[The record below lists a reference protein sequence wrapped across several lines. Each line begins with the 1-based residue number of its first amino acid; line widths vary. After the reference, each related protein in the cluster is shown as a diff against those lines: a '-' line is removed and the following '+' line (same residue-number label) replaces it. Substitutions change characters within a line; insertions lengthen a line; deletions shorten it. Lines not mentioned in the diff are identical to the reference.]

1 MTHLLTSLPEYV
13 KARKIGVYLS
23 MPTAEISTK
32 ATVLHALQENKNVF
46 IPYIYHFNNLDA
58 TGMKSA
64 MDMVSLQ
71 SPQDYESLQP
81 DPWGIPTPS
90 EESLAERK
98 YVLGAKEIGH
108 CRVHETK
115 QEDLEVIIMPGVA
128 FDRKL
133 SRLGHGKG
141 FYDSFLQCYQKLR
154 IPDSSGSTK
163 NKMPFLG
170 KVLARDTKV
179 TNVSNKCSM

>member
-1 MTHLLTSLPEYV
+1 M

-23 MPTAEISTK
+23 MPTTEISTK
-32 ATVLHALQENKNVF
+32 ATVLHALQEDKKVF
-46 IPYIYHFNNLDA
+46 IPYIYQFNNLDS
-58 TGMKSA
+58 TGLKSA

-71 SPQDYESLQP
+71 SPKDYESLQP

-90 EESLAERK
+90 EESLAERD
-98 YVLGAKEIGH
+98 YVLGVKEIGH

-115 QEDLEVIIMPGVA
+115 KEDLEVIIMPGVA

-141 FYDSFLQCYQKLR
+141 FYDSFLQCYQKLHV
-154 IPDSSGSTK
+154 PDISGSTK

-170 KVLARDTKV
+170 KVLVRDTNV
-179 TNVSNKCSM
+179 ANVSNKRSM